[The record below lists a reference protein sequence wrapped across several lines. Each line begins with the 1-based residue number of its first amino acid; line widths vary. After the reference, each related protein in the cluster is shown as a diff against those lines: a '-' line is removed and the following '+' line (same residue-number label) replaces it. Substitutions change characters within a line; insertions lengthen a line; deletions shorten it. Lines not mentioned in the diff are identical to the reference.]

1 MHKSVWINY
10 YAKSIVKYFFLLSNI
25 FFTYA
30 QSAETISFLYKNYP
44 SSPNAIGEARNS
56 LGEIGELTIRKDGDK
71 LYRSIRGSYK
81 HDACGR
87 IESPIEISSEKNF
100 IVITENHPLRGCT
113 LRYIINKDGSA
124 GYSQELVSG
133 VWKNQ
138 IFDRVLTLK
147 NSVQFKILEQFAITT
162 YPPDASFFDS
172 SRVTKDSVLE
182 TQPPVITLAEQQPKA
197 REQARLDQEA
207 KIREQARLDQ
217 EAKIREQARLDQEAK
232 IREQARLDQEAKI
245 REQARLDQEAK
256 IREQARLDQEAKI
269 REQARLDQEAKI
281 REQARLDQ
289 EAKAREQAR
298 LDQEA
303 KIREQARLDQEAKA
317 REQARLDQEA
327 TRLTSQKKKDEEIAK
342 LQNELDQLKKQLS
355 SSQNSGSRKAL
366 VIGNDNYKSVT
377 KLQNAREDAKAIA
390 EMLTSAG
397 WKVSLKLD
405 LSEKEMKTALR
416 NFKNDVNPGDETT
429 FFYAGHGVQFGTS
442 NYLLPID
449 TSGDSE
455 EQVKD
460 DAIPLQ
466 RILDDMT
473 EKKAKFTLALL
484 DACRDNPFKVAG
496 RSIGGGTRG
505 LAPTSAATGQMVV
518 FSAGTGQQALD
529 NLGGADKNKNG
540 LFTRIFLQEA
550 RKKGQPIDQIIKNVR
565 SEVARLAQS
574 VGHEQ
579 VPAIYDQVLG
589 NFYFLK

>member
-87 IESPIEISSEKNF
+87 TESPIEISSEKNF

-147 NSVQFKILEQFAITT
+147 NSVQFKILEQIAITT
-162 YPPDASFFDS
+162 YTPDASFFDS

-232 IREQARLDQEAKI
+232 I
-245 REQARLDQEAK
+245 
-256 IREQARLDQEAKI
+256 
-269 REQARLDQEAKI
+269 
-281 REQARLDQ
+281 
-289 EAKAREQAR
+289 REQAR

>member
-87 IESPIEISSEKNF
+87 TESPIEISSEKNF

-245 REQARLDQEAK
+245 
-256 IREQARLDQEAKI
+256 
-269 REQARLDQEAKI
+269 
-281 REQARLDQ
+281 
-289 EAKAREQAR
+289 REQAR